1 MNILDAPL
9 AKRQNGSNRT
19 PGIFDYP
26 RFSLRELAPMSHI
39 PEDHLLVVFKSYF
52 DSAPN
57 SGGPRSITIAS
68 ACGTSEQW
76 NAFEM
81 GWGYVLNRHGAQYL
95 HTTDAV
101 SLRDEFSVGNGW
113 RKESV
118 DRLISD
124 CVAVIASH
132 IEIPGKE
139 GELPLRRGLH
149 VVTLRILIDDFI
161 QAQKENPDFPESVT
175 EFCATESLGFCFRH
189 GTLLGAEWHHL
200 YFDQGEPFYGHVL
213 DRKNHPKAR
222 EAIPSLGKVAH
233 IGESN
238 MRLVPAL
245 QMVDLFAWCITHS
258 EVVTREW
265 HKGLNG
271 LPWQSLSLDYDKLMN
286 PKEGALEQAKSWK
299 LPRRRRTK

>member
-1 MNILDAPL
+1 MIVSAEISGVRSVPIL
-9 AKRQNGSNRT
+9 
-19 PGIFDYP
+19 
-26 RFSLRELAPMSHI
+26 SLRDLSPISRV

-57 SGGPRSITIAS
+57 SGGARSITIAS

-76 NAFEM
+76 SAFET

-101 SLRDEFSVGNGW
+101 SLQDEFSVDKGW

-124 CVAVIASH
+124 CVAVIAGH
-132 IEIPGKE
+132 IEVPGRV

-149 VVTLRILIDDFI
+149 VVTLRILIDDFVR
-161 QAQKENPDFPESVT
+161 AQKENPDFPESVT
-175 EFCATESLGFCFRH
+175 EFCATESLGFCFSH
-189 GTLLGAEWHHL
+189 GRLLGAEWHHL
-200 YFDQGEPFYGHVL
+200 HFDQGESFYGHIL
-213 DRKNHPKAR
+213 DRKNHPRAR
-222 EAIPSLGKVAH
+222 KAIPLLDKVAH

-258 EVVTREW
+258 GTVAREW
-265 HKGLNG
+265 HKGLNR

-286 PKEGALEQAKSWK
+286 PKKGALEQVKSWK
-299 LPRRRRTK
+299 LPRRKRTK